1 MNNTKNLRIN
11 LTLRKTILPK
21 LSMARMKFATLSSSL
36 VIKKIGHLAEKDEK
50 EIFKIIRRMLG
61 SSVWKLLDYQSL

>member
-1 MNNTKNLRIN
+1 
-11 LTLRKTILPK
+11 
-21 LSMARMKFATLSSSL
+21 MARMKFATLSSSL